1 MVNKKSWLHN
11 IILGTCPR
19 CRKGKM
25 YQIQNPFRLRTVY
38 NMKETCTSCSL
49 KFKIEPSFFYG
60 AMYVSYGLGVALGI
74 AVFVL
79 SYILLETTLI
89 GSFVAIVITLL
100 VLAPLL
106 MRISRNIWINLFI
119 DYNNNAKKI

>member
-11 IILGTCPR
+11 IVLGTCPR

-25 YQIQNPFRLRTVY
+25 YQIQNPFRLGTVY
-38 NMKETCTSCSL
+38 DMKETCTSCSL

-60 AMYVSYGLGVALGI
+60 AMYVSYGLGVALGV
-74 AVFVL
+74 AVFVV
-79 SYILLETTLI
+79 SYFLFGSTLI
-89 GSFVAIVITLL
+89 GSFVAIVLTLL

-119 DYNNNAKKI
+119 DYNSDTNKI

>member
-11 IILGTCPR
+11 IVLGTCPR
-19 CRKGKM
+19 CRNGKM
-25 YQIQNPFRLRTVY
+25 YQIQNPFRLGTVY
-38 NMKETCTSCSL
+38 DMKETCTSCSL

-60 AMYVSYGLGVALGI
+60 AMYVSYGLGVALGV
-74 AVFVL
+74 AVFVM
-79 SYILLETTLI
+79 SYFLFGSTLI
-89 GSFVAIVITLL
+89 GSFVAIVLTLL

-119 DYNNNAKKI
+119 DYNSDTNKI